1 MLTSIVKFIRSLGRD
16 RRGNVGLM
24 FALVAIPLTLTVGV
38 GIDYGLAASIRT
50 KMQAALDAA
59 VLAGARAASTSTQ
72 SAAITLAQNIFT
84 ANTPYYGAATTSF
97 TFNGSG
103 VLTGTANYSV
113 AKFFGAF
120 SGSTTVNVGVVSE
133 ASGGG
138 SPVCILLLSTTV
150 SPTLL
155 VNNGANVNGANCEL
169 DSAST
174 GNPADTFNNTSNV
187 TMTKLCLAGTTI
199 LNNGG
204 THPNLTTGC
213 TTASNP
219 YVGKMPTATSGAC
232 MFGSAYGENYT
243 GGTVNLTPGTYCGSY
258 NFNSAPTVNL
268 AAGLYI
274 IQGGSW
280 NVNGGTWTGTGVTFY
295 FADSSNIQFNS
306 GMDMTLT
313 APTTGAYA
321 GILFYEKDGLTLS
334 PFIFNNSVQE
344 TLSGFFYLPSR
355 NITWNST
362 STVTSPKLSVIAN
375 TMTLNTMNWTLTA
388 NTQWPITNGGSG
400 ASPALLE

>member
-1 MLTSIVKFIRSLGRD
+1 MLASILKYVRSFGRD
-16 RRGNVGLM
+16 RRGNIGLM
-24 FALVAIPLTLTVGV
+24 FALMAIPLTLSIGV

-84 ANTPYYGAATTSF
+84 ANTPYYASATTSF
-97 TFNGSG
+97 TFNGAG
-103 VLTGTANYSV
+103 ALTGTAKYNV

-120 SGSTTVNVGVVSE
+120 SGGSTVNVGVVSE
-133 ASGGG
+133 ASGAG

-187 TMTKLCLAGTTI
+187 TMTKLCLAGTTV

-219 YVGKMPTATSGAC
+219 YVGNMPSPGSLTCTGSG
-232 MFGSAYGENYT
+232 GNYT
-243 GGTVNLTPGTYCGSY
+243 GGTVNLTPGVYCGGY

-268 AAGLYI
+268 AAGLYVI
-274 IQGGSW
+274 KGGSW
-280 NVNGGTWTGTGVTFY
+280 NVNGGVWTGTGVTFY
-295 FADSSNIQFNS
+295 FADSSEIQFNG
-306 GMDMTLT
+306 GMNMTLT
-313 APTTGAYA
+313 APTSGTYA
-321 GILFYEKDGLTLS
+321 GILFYEVDGLTPS
-334 PFIFNNSVQE
+334 PFIMNNSVAE

-355 NITWNST
+355 NITWNSV
-362 STVTSPKLSVIAN
+362 STVTSPQLSVIAN
-375 TMTLNTMNWTLTA
+375 TMTLNTMNWTLTGS
-388 NTQWPITNGGSG
+388 TRWPITNGGSG
-400 ASPALLE
+400 ATPALLE